1 MSATAIA
8 AIGLILAA
16 LALAAWSVISTRV
29 PAQDSIKENLSRGLA
44 IPKKPA
50 KAGGS
55 SLLESLAGRFTPRRL
70 VANLDRQLALAGR
83 PAAWPLKRLMAAKFA
98 TAGIAIILGFLL
110 FESDPGAKTL
120 WLSVAVAVLGY
131 FIPDLLIYSRGLERQ
146 TAIGLEL
153 PDTLDQMTIAVEAGL
168 GFDAAMSRTGQNGK
182 GPLAAEL
189 VRTLQDMQIGMS
201 RREAYLALAER
212 TGAPDLRRFVNAILQ
227 ADRYGISISA
237 VLRTQAS
244 EMRRKRRQRAEEQA
258 MKIPVKVL
266 FPLMVCILPV
276 LFIALLGP
284 AAINVVDTLGGM

>member
-1 MSATAIA
+1 MSIIVIT
-8 AIGLILAA
+8 AIGLILTAFA
-16 LALAAWSVISTRV
+16 LASWAVIRTRV
-29 PAQDSIKENLSRGLA
+29 PGKDSIQQNLSRGFA
-44 IPKKPA
+44 VPKKQA

-55 SLLESLAGRFTPRRL
+55 VLESLAGRFTPRRL
-70 VANLDRQLALAGR
+70 VANLDRHLALAGR
-83 PAAWPLKRLMAAKFA
+83 PPAWPLRRLMAAKFA
-98 TAGIAIILGFLL
+98 AAGLAIALALL
-110 FESDPGAKTL
+110 LIRNDSSAQTL
-120 WLSVAVAVLGY
+120 WLSIAVTILGY
-131 FIPDLLIYSRGLERQ
+131 FIPDLLVYSRGLERQ
-146 TAIGLEL
+146 AAIGLEL

-266 FPLMVCILPV
+266 FPLMLCILPV

-284 AAINVVDTLGGM
+284 AAINVVDTLGGL

>member
-1 MSATAIA
+1 MSAIPIT
-8 AIGLILAA
+8 AIGLLLAA
-16 LALAAWSVISTRV
+16 FVLAFWAVLRTRV
-29 PAQDSIKENLSRGLA
+29 PGKDSIQENLSRGLTA
-44 IPKKPA
+44 TKKPA
-50 KAGGS
+50 KTKG
-55 SLLESLAGRFTPRRL
+55 SLLETYASRFTPRRL

-83 PAAWPLKRLMAAKFA
+83 PAAWPLKRLMAAKV
-98 TAGIAIILGFLL
+98 AGAILAIALGLL
-110 FESDPGAKTL
+110 LIKSDPSAKTM
-120 WLSVAVAVLGY
+120 WLSFAVSVLGY
-131 FIPDLLIYSRGLERQ
+131 FIPDLLIYSRGVERQ
-146 TAIGLEL
+146 AAIGLEL

-201 RREAYLALAER
+201 RREAYLALADR
-212 TGAPDLRRFVNAILQ
+212 TGAQDLRRFVNAILQ

-284 AAINVVDTLGGM
+284 AAINVVDTLSGQ

>member
-1 MSATAIA
+1 MSAIPIT
-8 AIGLILAA
+8 AIGLLLAA
-16 LALAAWSVISTRV
+16 FVVAFWAVLRSRV
-29 PAQDSIKENLSRGLA
+29 PGKDSIQENLSRGFTVS
-44 IPKKPA
+44 KKPD
-50 KAGGS
+50 KSGG
-55 SLLESLAGRFTPRRL
+55 SLLESYAGRFTPRRL

-83 PAAWPLKRLMAAKFA
+83 PPAWPLKRLMAAKFA
-98 TAGIAIILGFLL
+98 AAGIALVLGVLL
-110 FESDPGAKTL
+110 IKSDPSAKTM
-120 WLSVAVAVLGY
+120 WLSSAVTALGY
-131 FIPDLLIYSRGLERQ
+131 FIPDLLIYSRGVERQ

-168 GFDAAMSRTGQNGK
+168 GFDAAMSRTGHNGK

-201 RREAYLALAER
+201 RREAYLALADR

-284 AAINVVDTLGGM
+284 AAINVIATLGGM

>member
-1 MSATAIA
+1 MSATVIP

-16 LALAAWSVISTRV
+16 FALASWAVIRTRV
-29 PAQDSIKENLSRGLA
+29 PGKDSIQQNLARGFA
-44 IPKKPA
+44 IPKKQA
-50 KAGGS
+50 KARG

-83 PAAWPLKRLMAAKFA
+83 PPAWPLKRLMAAKFA
-98 TAGIAIILGFLL
+98 AAGTAFVLAVLL
-110 FESDPGAKTL
+110 IRNDQSPQTL
-120 WLSVAVAVLGY
+120 WLAVAVTVLGY
-131 FIPDLLIYSRGLERQ
+131 FLPDLLVYSRGIERQ
-146 TAIGLEL
+146 RAIGLEL

-227 ADRYGISISA
+227 ADRYGISVSG

-266 FPLMVCILPV
+266 FPLMLCILPV

-284 AAINVVDTLGGM
+284 AAINVVDTLSGL